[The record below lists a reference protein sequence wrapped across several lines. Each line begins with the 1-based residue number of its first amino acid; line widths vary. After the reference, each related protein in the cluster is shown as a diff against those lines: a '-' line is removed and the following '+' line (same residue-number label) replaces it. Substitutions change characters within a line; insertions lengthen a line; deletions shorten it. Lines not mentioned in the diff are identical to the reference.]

1 MKKKLLVGGTAMG
14 ATALATGW
22 LVMSEGIVTQT
33 YIDPVGV
40 PTYCVGETKNAKIG
54 ETFTKEFCI
63 ELLEARTK
71 GFQDAVSETL
81 TVQHTPR
88 MLAAYTHFSYNIGKA
103 GWRKSNALR
112 LTNSG
117 LYGLGCEAMG
127 NWYRAGGRD
136 CRVKSNN
143 CYGLI
148 NRRNYEIEQCKL
160 GVQELREW
168 EAQQDVEVEETP
180 AEAETLSFWDKV
192 KAFFNG

>member
-88 MLAAYTHFSYNIGKA
+88 MLAAYIICRWGFTID
-103 GWRKSNALR
+103 
-112 LTNSG
+112 
-117 LYGLGCEAMG
+117 
-127 NWYRAGGRD
+127 RAGYWRILAL
-136 CRVKSNN
+136 
-143 CYGLI
+143 GLS
-148 NRRNYEIEQCKL
+148 
-160 GVQELREW
+160 G
-168 EAQQDVEVEETP
+168 
-180 AEAETLSFWDKV
+180 
-192 KAFFNG
+192 G